1 MRMLLRSADHL
12 ISELIRASSE
22 IDGLTKFERGR
33 LLRRAA
39 SAIKARRDEFGH
51 SAASIDSDAPVDI
64 VFDLES
70 MASLVD
76 IFPAA
81 KVSSLMLEAVDCIR
95 PARPTDDDSLR
106 I

>member
-1 MRMLLRSADHL
+1 MRMMLRSADHL

-22 IDGLTKFERGR
+22 IDGLTKFERGW

-39 SAIKARRDEFGH
+39 TAIKARRDQFGH
-51 SAASIDSDAPVDI
+51 SAASIGSDEPVDI

-81 KVSSLMLEAVDCIR
+81 KVSSLMLEAVDCIK
-95 PARPTDDDSLR
+95 PGQATDDSSAR
-106 I
+106 T

>member
-1 MRMLLRSADHL
+1 MWLRSTDHL
-12 ISELIRASSE
+12 ISELTRASGE

-39 SAIKARRDEFGH
+39 SAIRARREVLGR
-51 SAASIDSDAPVDI
+51 SAASLDSDPPVDI
-64 VFDLES
+64 VFDLEA

-81 KVSSLMLEAVDCIR
+81 KVSSLMLEAVDCIK
-95 PARPTDDDSLR
+95 PVQATDDASPR